1 MARKEITT
9 PLDLDNMNRHN
20 ANFEELY
27 TQISE
32 TTRRITQDLWG
43 VLQEYNTIRMKE
55 PVQTIDDLP
64 ESDENNTLRMVL
76 DEHKV
81 YAYSIDEW
89 VEFQYIDLDPYTH
102 FKEEL
107 QGIIN
112 AYEQQIKGLTDEAN
126 NAQAIANQA
135 VAEVEAAEQK
145 AVKTLEDF
153 GAQDIKNW
161 QKYSL
166 TNPDGSSFYITG
178 IDWDNPD
185 DIDNLAVGYYYVTV
199 SKNEPRDAT
208 SNNGF
213 VQVSARDN
221 GILKQILYRPYN
233 SAKIFVK
240 TFYKDWSEWEQVG
253 ADKKDVTITSNSAIP
268 PKVSEVAKSYA
279 LVNKMD
285 ANTAEVYQKTNR
297 GYLKYTLKKGNG
309 GSGYGVNY
317 ELLRLQKVEP
327 IDDTIVF
334 MQPHSPKTGKVT
346 SVWNQE
352 GGGSIETVFMDIDGD
367 DLGSRYS
374 TDGSELQAYAI
385 APNSSVTY
393 DVTCKNGRN
402 MNVTLFSRG
411 GRTNAET
418 FEILVDGAVAEKGTI
433 TAVPYHAHKRVNIN
447 VGDKRTS
454 VELTIKNTSSRD
466 IYISAIN
473 LFHLD
478 EYEGQFFDSY
488 VARAPKNR
496 TAFIDSAGASDYAL
510 QNLEDSLQFGS
521 YHGGEVSDSAKIT
534 YAAPDDTV
542 QHERLFDFSAIPD
555 GVYSVSTL
563 KVIQETTLIER
574 AKMYS
579 ILDFST
585 SGTINMKFS
594 YNVIDGKEP
603 IPLIDFWT
611 GLTCTSPN
619 FNKLKVPKLIKFPD
633 VPTKA
638 HTYFPAT
645 EGYVVQTTED
655 ERQELHIRHNRFDD
669 LHVTTETAQSISDQE
684 QYRKYYYAPIRSN
697 SDDRVAPLTLQ
708 FSKALDFYIL

>member
-1 MARKEITT
+1 MVRKEITT

-27 TQISE
+27 NQISE
-32 TTRRITQDLWG
+32 TTKRITQELWD

-55 PVQTIDDLP
+55 PVQSIADLP
-64 ESDENNTLRMVL
+64 ESEENNTLRMVL

-89 VEFQYIDLDPYTH
+89 VEFQYIDLNPYTSI
-102 FKEEL
+102 KEEL
-107 QGIIN
+107 QSIIN
-112 AYEQQIKGLTDEAN
+112 AYEQKIIGLTNEAN
-126 NAQAIANQA
+126 NNQEIANQA
-135 VAEVEAAEQK
+135 IAQVEAVKQK
-145 AVKTLEDF
+145 AVKTLEDL
-153 GAQDIKNW
+153 GAQDIENW

-166 TNPDGSSFYITG
+166 TESDGASFFVSLNKDVEKLHALPVGFYYITDTP
-178 IDWDNPD
+178 IEN
-185 DIDNLAVGYYYVTV
+185 
-199 SKNEPRDAT
+199 T
-208 SNNGF
+208 SSSDGF
-213 VQVSARDN
+213 
-221 GILKQILYRPYN
+221 LKVEQRGGGVVRHLTFRPYN
-233 SAKIFVK
+233 STQIWLKR
-240 TFYKDWSEWEQVG
+240 FYNEWSEWEQVG
-253 ADKKDVTITSNSAIP
+253 ADKKDVTLTSNSAIP
-268 PKVSEVAKSYA
+268 PKVSEVAKSYS

-285 ANTAEVYQKTNR
+285 ANTAVIYQKTNR
-297 GYLKYTLKKGNG
+297 GYLRYTLKKGNG

-334 MQPHSPKTGKVT
+334 MQPHSPKKGKVT

-374 TDGSELQAYAI
+374 TAGAELQAYAI

-447 VGDKRTS
+447 VGDKRAK
-454 VELTIKNTSSRD
+454 VELTIKNTSSSD

-594 YNVIDGKEP
+594 YNVIDGKKP

-697 SDDRVAPLTLQ
+697 SDDRVAPLALQ

>member
-1 MARKEITT
+1 MVRKEITT

-27 TQISE
+27 NQISE
-32 TTRRITQDLWG
+32 TTKRITQELWD

-55 PVQTIDDLP
+55 PVQSIADLP
-64 ESDENNTLRMVL
+64 ESEENNTLRMVL

-89 VEFQYIDLDPYTH
+89 VEFQYIDFNPYTSI
-102 FKEEL
+102 KEEL
-107 QGIIN
+107 QSIIN
-112 AYEQQIKGLTDEAN
+112 AYEQKIIGLTNEAN
-126 NAQAIANQA
+126 NNQEIANQA
-135 VAEVEAAEQK
+135 IAQVEAVKQK
-145 AVKTLEDF
+145 AVKTLEDL
-153 GAQDIKNW
+153 GAQDIENW

-166 TNPDGSSFYITG
+166 TESDGASFFVSLNKDVEKLHALPVGFYYITDTP
-178 IDWDNPD
+178 IEN
-185 DIDNLAVGYYYVTV
+185 
-199 SKNEPRDAT
+199 T
-208 SNNGF
+208 SSSDGF
-213 VQVSARDN
+213 
-221 GILKQILYRPYN
+221 LKVEQRGGGVVRHLTFRPYN
-233 SAKIFVK
+233 STQIWLKR
-240 TFYKDWSEWEQVG
+240 FYNEWSEWEQVG
-253 ADKKDVTITSNSAIP
+253 ADKKDVTLTSNSAIP
-268 PKVSEVAKSYA
+268 PKVSEVAKSYS

-285 ANTAEVYQKTNR
+285 ANTAVIYQKTNR
-297 GYLKYTLKKGNG
+297 GYLGYTLKKGNG

-334 MQPHSPKTGKVT
+334 MQPHSPKKGKVT

-374 TDGSELQAYAI
+374 TAGAELQAYAI

-447 VGDKRTS
+447 VGDKRAK
-454 VELTIKNTSSRD
+454 VELTIKNTSSSD

-510 QNLEDSLQFGS
+510 KNLEDSLQFGS

-594 YNVIDGKEP
+594 YNVIDGKKP

-655 ERQELHIRHNRFDD
+655 GTQELHIRHNRFDD
-669 LHVTTETAQSISDQE
+669 LHVTTETAQSINDQE

-697 SDDRVAPLTLQ
+697 SDDRVAPLALQ